1 MRRAIH
7 RSNCFH
13 KKGDKNACRTP
24 SNPYMIMFG
33 IIEIFLSQIPDLSHV
48 WWLSVVAA
56 TMSFTY
62 SIIGLG
68 LAISRI
74 IGT

>member
-1 MRRAIH
+1 
-7 RSNCFH
+7 
-13 KKGDKNACRTP
+13 
-24 SNPYMIMFG
+24 MIMFG
-33 IIEIFLSQIPDLSHV
+33 IIEIVLSQIPDLGHI

-62 SIIGLG
+62 STIGLG

-74 IGT
+74 IGTLEHFQTYYIYIYT